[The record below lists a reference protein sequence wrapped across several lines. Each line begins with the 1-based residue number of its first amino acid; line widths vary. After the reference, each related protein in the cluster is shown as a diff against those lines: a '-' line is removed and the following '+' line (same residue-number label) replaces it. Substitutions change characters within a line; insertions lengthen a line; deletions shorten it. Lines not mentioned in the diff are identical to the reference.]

1 MDGPVCVCVFICA
14 SVCHKPAFCP
24 NGYAC
29 VITQTRHRIYCSCI
43 WHEISWWN
51 SAGVTP
57 SRREKHT
64 PVKKQVWVQL
74 PASADNVGL
83 PAFAAARR
91 AAVQQSID
99 ISCPLGPQQ
108 QTRNVTF
115 WVSTF
120 LELAEVEGSYRAKT
134 SLIRSAAS
142 IELRLMTDRQTDIA
156 RHSVARVK
164 LSDNKA
170 T

>member
-1 MDGPVCVCVFICA
+1 MKFRWGHPEQERKT
-14 SVCHKPAFCP
+14 H
-24 NGYAC
+24 
-29 VITQTRHRIYCSCI
+29 
-43 WHEISWWN
+43 
-51 SAGVTP
+51 AG
-57 SRREKHT
+57 
-64 PVKKQVWVQL
+64 KKQVWVQL
-74 PASADNVGL
+74 PASADNVAL
-83 PAFAAARR
+83 PAFAAALR

>member
-64 PVKKQVWVQL
+64 RVK
-74 PASADNVGL
+74 
-83 PAFAAARR
+83 
-91 AAVQQSID
+91 
-99 ISCPLGPQQ
+99 
-108 QTRNVTF
+108 
-115 WVSTF
+115 
-120 LELAEVEGSYRAKT
+120 KT
-134 SLIRSAAS
+134 SLGSASCVSWQRGTARICCCAPCSRAAIDRYLLPAGPTAANPQRHVLSVHLSRASRSRRKLS
-142 IELRLMTDRQTDIA
+142 CQNQLDSFSRFDRTPTYDRQTD
-156 RHSVARVK
+156 RHS
-164 LSDNKA
+164 
-170 T
+170 

>member
-1 MDGPVCVCVFICA
+1 MDGPVCVCVSICA

-64 PVKKQVWVQL
+64 RVKKQVWVQL
-74 PASADNVGL
+74 PASADNVAL
-83 PAFAAARR
+83 PAFAAARCSR
-91 AAVQQSID
+91 AAID
-99 ISCPLGPQQ
+99 RYLLPAGPTAANPQRHVLSVHLSRASRSRRKLSCQNQLDSFSRFDRTP
-108 QTRNVTF
+108 T
-115 WVSTF
+115 
-120 LELAEVEGSYRAKT
+120 Y
-134 SLIRSAAS
+134 
-142 IELRLMTDRQTDIA
+142 DRQTD
-156 RHSVARVK
+156 RHS
-164 LSDNKA
+164 
-170 T
+170 